1 MALFNYVNQLSQES
15 DSLEEHNKYLDSQV
29 ESFEQII
36 ELSNNELTKKT
47 MENQEQADNL
57 RNKILTSTQEIN
69 DVEED
74 FAEIQKI
81 SEDLVKEFAEAKF
94 TTKVANQHQYDDNTN
109 FTENNVGMY
118 LSELEEYISGLITYM
133 ATKRGDPNPTIS
145 GVPLGDLPFK
155 DWPKKDISIDAP
167 QDTTVRTAT
176 GEEEES
182 TYDISLLKKR
192 FEEKIEKN
200 LIVPSSKND
209 RKNDQQ
215 KDDMP

>member
-1 MALFNYVNQLSQES
+1 
-15 DSLEEHNKYLDSQV
+15 
-29 ESFEQII
+29 
-36 ELSNNELTKKT
+36 
-47 MENQEQADNL
+47 
-57 RNKILTSTQEIN
+57 
-69 DVEED
+69 
-74 FAEIQKI
+74 
-81 SEDLVKEFAEAKF
+81 
-94 TTKVANQHQYDDNTN
+94 
-109 FTENNVGMY
+109 MY

-182 TYDISLLKKR
+182 TYDITLLKKR

-209 RKNDQQ
+209 RKNDQ
-215 KDDMP
+215 